1 MISSGALPGSYP
13 WNPRHT
19 WLWGKIYG
27 ADPGNHPGRDVH
39 GRSRQDIISEVVTI
53 LDSSLF
59 VYFQTEY
66 RNKYFVTGT
75 PGGFGRSA
83 PYTPTANTPFMTPF
97 NTPGDEIEIPFLVLL
112 TQCIPTRPIRD
123 PPIFRLRQWVGNS
136 PRIRQ
141 RGNSESRWWWIS
153 WWRGHS
159 WGQHTQVGGTGSLNV
174 L

>member
-66 RNKYFVTGT
+66 RDKYFVTGT

-97 NTPGDEIEIPFLVLL
+97 NTPGDEIEIPFLVLFN
-112 TQCIPTRPIRD
+112 TMHPNQAHP
-123 PPIFRLRQWVGNS
+123 
-136 PRIRQ
+136 
-141 RGNSESRWWWIS
+141 
-153 WWRGHS
+153 
-159 WGQHTQVGGTGSLNV
+159 
-174 L
+174 